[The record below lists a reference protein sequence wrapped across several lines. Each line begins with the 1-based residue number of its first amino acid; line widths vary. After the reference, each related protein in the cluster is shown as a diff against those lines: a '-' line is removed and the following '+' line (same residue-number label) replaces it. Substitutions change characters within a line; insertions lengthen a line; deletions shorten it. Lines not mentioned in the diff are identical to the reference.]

1 MQNFNNPALG
11 GVPQAKVLDD
21 NATVT
26 DDQLVVDSSLQSE
39 QTGDASAVIQDG
51 GGDAPPP
58 PEPQNPALL
67 AMVDSYD
74 PQSIMTDAAAD
85 IAREQALLMQSRDM
99 ITAEQNAIASRANIE
114 RNAARGQEQALLGEY
129 STQQTIEKMGWTGGY
144 RTDAETQ
151 MSYLRASISSDLY
164 GQMELQRLGYETA
177 LEQARINFSLNNIQ
191 LANEYMNQQW
201 QIEFQRANITGE
213 LISPIDRENVNQ
225 FRAADTIIKAEEGT
239 YTAEQVAKAQQVYS
253 QILEWYNAEGL
264 GQEGLAALYEISTLT
279 RNAQQFEMN
288 QAQLDQIELN
298 MTLSVQSAARE
309 IQADGEIPIIERND
323 KGDVT
328 NIYGINP
335 TSTKAED
342 IAKIQE
348 YYKENPLEFVSLI
361 ENYERY
367 QVNQYLA
374 ALDAGTYAGLYEG
387 FLKEFGSDT
396 ALTLYER
403 FADAAQYEDGFADI
417 DPFNGLYRKSQP
429 RLDEDGNVIP
439 EETNNYDTIINN
451 VNLSTTERNN
461 AANQFFREQGING
474 ALFSGTSARAQYLSY
489 KNVENLLNDGAKSR
503 IGLNDL
509 YGSLNSIVLK
519 EQGSADDRAVAGKL
533 NALYQQVLG
542 DTIEFGF
549 AARPVMSGLLGIA
562 NNGLQLVD
570 RQGNDLTQADFNAL
584 PPNQRKILED
594 MGFEFKTGRNRYLLT
609 GDDVT
614 HTGFTVVSPKYT
626 QEEGFKDIINS
637 TLRYGKIDNIERTEN
652 FVFQTALYHL
662 MKDQYNNNQDGAAVA
677 GAAAGGN

>member
-1 MQNFNNPALG
+1 MSN
-11 GVPQAKVLDD
+11 LDPRQQVGFAADANTGD
-21 NATVT
+21 NQELLTPEFQQEA
-26 DDQLVVDSSLQSE
+26 
-39 QTGDASAVIQDG
+39 TGDAVPGMEGG
-51 GGDAPPP
+51 GGDVLPP

-67 AMVDSYD
+67 AMIDSYD

-151 MSYLRASISSDLY
+151 MSYLRASIASDLY

-335 TSTKAED
+335 TSTKTED
-342 IAKIQE
+342 IAKVQE
-348 YYKENPLEFVSLI
+348 YYRENPLEFVSLI
-361 ENYERY
+361 EGYERY

-374 ALDAGTYAGLYEG
+374 ALDAGTYAGTYEG

-403 FADAAQYEDGFADI
+403 FADAAQYEDGFADV
-417 DPFNGLYRKSQP
+417 DPFNGLYRTSQP

-439 EETNNYDTIINN
+439 EETTNYDTIINN
-451 VNLSTTERNN
+451 VNLSIPERNN

-489 KNVENLLNDGAKSR
+489 KNLESLLNDGVKSR
-503 IGLNDL
+503 TGANELF
-509 YGSLNSIVLK
+509 GSLNSIVLK
-519 EQGSADDRAVAGKL
+519 DQGSADDKAVAGKL
-533 NALYQQVLG
+533 NALFQHVLG

-549 AARPVMSGLLGIA
+549 AARPVAAGAFIK
-562 NNGLQLVD
+562 NNGLQLKD

-594 MGFEFKTGRNRYLLT
+594 MGFQFKPGRDRYLLT
-609 GDDVT
+609 GTDVT
-614 HTGFTVVSPKYT
+614 DFTRYPSSPNFRK
-626 QEEGFKDIINS
+626 EEGSTNIISSNFLAGGI
-637 TLRYGKIDNIERTEN
+637 TNIEDGER
-652 FVFQTALYHL
+652 FVFVTGLYYL
-662 MKDQYNNNQDGAAVA
+662 MKDQYNKNLTGAAVA

>member
-1 MQNFNNPALG
+1 MQP
-11 GVPQAKVLDD
+11 
-21 NATVT
+21 NA
-26 DDQLVVDSSLQSE
+26 QE
-39 QTGDASAVIQDG
+39 QIRLEADANTGDNQELLTPGVQQEATGDVSAVMEG
-51 GGDAPPP
+51 GGGSELPP

-225 FRAADTIIKAEEGT
+225 FKAAETIIKSQEGT
-239 YTAEQVAKAQQVYS
+239 YTAEQVAKAQQVYN
-253 QILEWYNAEGL
+253 QLLEWYGGEGI

-328 NIYGINP
+328 NIYGIDP
-335 TSTKAED
+335 TSTKTED
-342 IAKIQE
+342 IAKVQE
-348 YYKENPLEFVSLI
+348 YYRENPLEFVSLI
-361 ENYERY
+361 ESYERY

-374 ALDAGTYAGLYEG
+374 ALDAGTYAGTYEG

-403 FADAAQYEDGFADI
+403 FADAAQYEDGFADV
-417 DPFNGLYRKSQP
+417 DPFNGLYRTSQP
-429 RLDEDGNVIP
+429 ELDEDGKEIP
-439 EETNNYDTIINN
+439 PTNYDDTINN
-451 VNLSTTERNN
+451 VNLSITERNN

-489 KNVENLLNDGAKSR
+489 KNIEDFIKNGPSTTIDLNK
-503 IGLNDL
+503 L
-509 YGSLNSIVLK
+509 YQSLNTIILK
-519 EQGSADDRAVAGKL
+519 DQGSADDKAVAGKL

-549 AARPVMSGLLGIA
+549 AARPAASGLLGIG

-570 RQGNDLTQADFNAL
+570 REGNDLSQSDFNAL
-584 PPNQRKILED
+584 PENQRKILEE

-609 GDDVT
+609 GSDARAFTSSVIT
-614 HTGFTVVSPKYT
+614 SPGTGYDKVINTNLFSKGIDRIEGTEEAVVRSA
-626 QEEGFKDIINS
+626 I
-637 TLRYGKIDNIERTEN
+637 
-652 FVFQTALYHL
+652 YHL

>member
-1 MQNFNNPALG
+1 MSNPNPMQQIKLAADANTG
-11 GVPQAKVLDD
+11 D
-21 NATVT
+21 NQELLLTPG
-26 DDQLVVDSSLQSE
+26 LQQE
-39 QTGDASAVIQDG
+39 ETGDAVPKMESG
-51 GGDAPPP
+51 GGDVLPP

-67 AMVDSYD
+67 AMIDSYD

-225 FRAADTIIKAEEGT
+225 FRAADTIIKAKEGT
-239 YTAEQVAKAQQVYS
+239 YTAEQVAKAQQVHS

-298 MTLSVQSAARE
+298 MTMSVQSAARE

-335 TSTKAED
+335 TSTKTED
-342 IAKIQE
+342 IAKVQE
-348 YYKENPLEFVSLI
+348 YYRENPLEFVSLI

-374 ALDAGTYAGLYEG
+374 ALDAGTYAGTYEG

-403 FADAAQYEDGFADI
+403 FAEAAQYEDGFADV
-417 DPFNGLYRKSQP
+417 DPFNGLYRTSQP
-429 RLDEDGNVIP
+429 ELDEEGNVIP
-439 EETNNYDTIINN
+439 PEKTNYDTIINN
-451 VNLSTTERNN
+451 VNLPISERNN
-461 AANQFFREQGING
+461 AANQFFREQKING

-489 KNVENLLNDGAKSR
+489 KNVEDFIKNGPSTTIDLNNL
-503 IGLNDL
+503 
-509 YGSLNSIVLK
+509 YQSLNTIILK
-519 EQGSADDRAVAGKL
+519 EQGSADDKAVAGKL

-549 AARPVMSGLLGIA
+549 AARPAASGLLGIG

-570 RQGNDLTQADFNAL
+570 REGNDLNQADFNAL
-584 PPNQRKILED
+584 PENQRTILEN

-609 GDDVT
+609 GSDARAFTSSVIT
-614 HTGFTVVSPKYT
+614 SPGTGYDKVINTNLFSKGIDRIEGT
-626 QEEGFKDIINS
+626 EE
-637 TLRYGKIDNIERTEN
+637 
-652 FVFQTALYHL
+652 ALVRSAIYHL
-662 MKDQYNNNQDGAAVA
+662 MKDQYNNNQDGASVA

>member
-1 MQNFNNPALG
+1 
-11 GVPQAKVLDD
+11 
-21 NATVT
+21 
-26 DDQLVVDSSLQSE
+26 
-39 QTGDASAVIQDG
+39 
-51 GGDAPPP
+51 
-58 PEPQNPALL
+58 
-67 AMVDSYD
+67 MVDSYD

-225 FRAADTIIKAEEGT
+225 FRAADTIIKAQEGT

-298 MTLSVQSAARE
+298 MTMSVQSAARE

-335 TSTKAED
+335 TSTKTED
-342 IAKIQE
+342 IAKVQE
-348 YYKENPLEFVSLI
+348 YYRENPLEFVSLI

-374 ALDAGTYAGLYEG
+374 ALDAGTYAGTYEG

-403 FADAAQYEDGFADI
+403 FAEAAQYEDGFADV
-417 DPFNGLYRKSQP
+417 DPFNGLYRTSQP
-429 RLDEDGNVIP
+429 RLDEDGKEIP
-439 EETNNYDTIINN
+439 PTNYDDTINN
-451 VNLSTTERNN
+451 VNLPITERNN

-489 KNVENLLNDGAKSR
+489 KNVEDFIKNGTSNTIDLNNL
-503 IGLNDL
+503 
-509 YGSLNSIVLK
+509 YQSLNSIVLK
-519 EQGSADDRAVAGKL
+519 EQGSADDKAIAGKL

-549 AARPVMSGLLGIA
+549 AARPALSGVVGMA
-562 NNGLQLVD
+562 NNGLQLVNKE
-570 RQGNDLTQADFNAL
+570 GNDLTQADFNAL
-584 PPNQRKILED
+584 PPNQIKILED

-609 GDDVT
+609 GNDVSDSRL
-614 HTGFTVVSPKYT
+614 VPSPKYT
-626 QEEGFKDIINS
+626 EEEGFKDIINPILKQQS
-637 TLRYGKIDNIERTEN
+637 IDNIEKTEN
-652 FVFQTALYHL
+652 FVFQTALYYL
-662 MKDQYNNNQDGAAVA
+662 MKDQYNKNLTGAAVA
-677 GAAAGGN
+677 SAAAGGN

>member
-1 MQNFNNPALG
+1 METNAEQQIGFAADANTIDNPDLLIPE
-11 GVPQAKVLDD
+11 VQQEV
-21 NATVT
+21 
-26 DDQLVVDSSLQSE
+26 
-39 QTGDASAVIQDG
+39 TGDAVPGIQGG
-51 GGDAPPP
+51 GGDVLPP

-225 FRAADTIIKAEEGT
+225 FKAAQTIIKSQEGT
-239 YTAEQVAKAQQVYS
+239 YTAEQVAKAQQVYN
-253 QILEWYNAEGL
+253 QLLEWYGGEGI

-335 TSTKAED
+335 TSTKTED
-342 IAKIQE
+342 IAKVQE
-348 YYKENPLEFVSLI
+348 YYRENPLEFVSLI
-361 ENYERY
+361 EGYERY

-374 ALDAGTYAGLYEG
+374 ALDAGTYAGTYEG

-403 FADAAQYEDGFADI
+403 FAEAAQYEDGFADV
-417 DPFNGLYRKSQP
+417 DPFNGLYRTSQP
-429 RLDEDGNVIP
+429 RLDEDGKEIP
-439 EETNNYDTIINN
+439 PTNYDDTINN
-451 VNLSTTERNN
+451 VNLPISERNN

-474 ALFSGTSARAQYLSY
+474 ALFSGSSARAQYLSY
-489 KNVENLLNDGAKSR
+489 KNVENLLNDGAKSG
-503 IGLNDL
+503 IKLNDL

-519 EQGSADDRAVAGKL
+519 EQGSADDKAVAGKL

-542 DTIEFGF
+542 DTIGFGF
-549 AARPVMSGLLGIA
+549 AARPALSGVVGMG

-570 RQGNDLTQADFNAL
+570 REGKDLIPADFNAL
-584 PPNQRKILED
+584 PPNQQKILED

-609 GDDVT
+609 GDDAKD
-614 HTGFTVVSPKYT
+614 GRIIASPKFKE
-626 QEEGFKDIINS
+626 EEGFGDIINP
-637 TLRYGKIDNIERTEN
+637 TLTIGSIDNIEKTERI
-652 FVFQTALYHL
+652 VFLTGLYYL
-662 MKDQYNNNQDGAAVA
+662 MKDQYNKNLAGAAVA

>member
-1 MQNFNNPALG
+1 MQPNAQQQIRLEADANTIDNPELLTP
-11 GVPQAKVLDD
+11 GVQQEA
-21 NATVT
+21 
-26 DDQLVVDSSLQSE
+26 
-39 QTGDASAVIQDG
+39 TGDAVPVIEGG
-51 GGDAPPP
+51 GGDVLPP

-67 AMVDSYD
+67 AMIDSYD

-225 FRAADTIIKAEEGT
+225 FKAAQTIIKSQEGT

-335 TSTKAED
+335 TSTKTED
-342 IAKIQE
+342 IAKVQE
-348 YYKENPLEFVSLI
+348 YYRENPLEFVSLI
-361 ENYERY
+361 EGYERY

-374 ALDAGTYAGLYEG
+374 ALDAGTYAGTYEG

-403 FADAAQYEDGFADI
+403 FAEAAQYEDGFADV
-417 DPFNGLYRKSQP
+417 DPFNGLYRTSQP
-429 RLDEDGNVIP
+429 RLDEDGKEIP
-439 EETNNYDTIINN
+439 PTNYDDTINN
-451 VNLSTTERNN
+451 VNLPISERNN

-489 KNVENLLNDGAKSR
+489 KNVENLLNDGAKSG
-503 IGLNDL
+503 IKLNDL

-549 AARPVMSGLLGIA
+549 AARPALSGVVGMG

-570 RQGNDLTQADFNAL
+570 REGNDLSQADFNAL
-584 PPNQRKILED
+584 PPNQIKILED

-609 GDDVT
+609 GDDAKD
-614 HTGFTVVSPKYT
+614 GRIIASPKFKE
-626 QEEGFKDIINS
+626 EEGFGDIINP
-637 TLRYGKIDNIERTEN
+637 TLTIGSIDNIEKTERI
-652 FVFQTALYHL
+652 VFLTGLYYL
-662 MKDQYNNNQDGAAVA
+662 MKDQYNKNLAGAAVA

>member
-1 MQNFNNPALG
+1 MATNAQEEVRLEADANTGNNQELLTPG
-11 GVPQAKVLDD
+11 SQQE
-21 NATVT
+21 T
-26 DDQLVVDSSLQSE
+26 
-39 QTGDASAVIQDG
+39 TGDAVPGIQ
-51 GGDAPPP
+51 GGDGDVLPP

-151 MSYLRASISSDLY
+151 MSYLRASIASDLY

-239 YTAEQVAKAQQVYS
+239 YTAEQVAKAQQVYN

-264 GQEGLAALYEISTLT
+264 GLQGLSALYEISTLT

-335 TSTKAED
+335 TSTKTED
-342 IAKIQE
+342 IAKAQE
-348 YYKENPLEFVSLI
+348 YYRENPLEFVSLI
-361 ENYERY
+361 ESYERY

-474 ALFSGTSARAQYLSY
+474 ALFSGTSARAQYSSY
-489 KNVENLLNDGAKSR
+489 KNVEDFIKNGPSTTTDLNK
-503 IGLNDL
+503 L
-509 YGSLNSIVLK
+509 YQSLNTIILK
-519 EQGSADDRAVAGKL
+519 EQGSADDKELAGKL

-549 AARPVMSGLLGIA
+549 AARPAATGLGIG
-562 NNGLQLVD
+562 NDGLQLVN
-570 RQGNDLTQADFNAL
+570 REGKDLSQADFNAL
-584 PPNQRKILED
+584 PQNQREILEN

-609 GDDVT
+609 SGAARAFTSVVISSPG
-614 HTGFTVVSPKYT
+614 TGYDKVINTNLFSKGIDRLEFAEEAVVRAAI
-626 QEEGFKDIINS
+626 F
-637 TLRYGKIDNIERTEN
+637 
-652 FVFQTALYHL
+652 HL
-662 MKDQYNNNQDGAAVA
+662 MKNQYNNNQDGAAVA

>member
-1 MQNFNNPALG
+1 MEG
-11 GVPQAKVLDD
+11 
-21 NATVT
+21 
-26 DDQLVVDSSLQSE
+26 
-39 QTGDASAVIQDG
+39 G
-51 GGDAPPP
+51 GGDVLPP

-67 AMVDSYD
+67 AMIDSYD

-151 MSYLRASISSDLY
+151 MSYLRASIASDLY
-164 GQMELQRLGYETA
+164 SQMELQRLGYETA

-191 LANEYMNQQW
+191 LATDYMNQQW

-225 FRAADTIIKAEEGT
+225 FRAADTIIKAKEGT
-239 YTAEQVAKAQQVYS
+239 YTAEQVAKAQQVYN

-264 GQEGLAALYEISTLT
+264 GLQGLSALYEISTLT

-335 TSTKAED
+335 TSTKTED
-342 IAKIQE
+342 IAKVQE
-348 YYKENPLEFVSLI
+348 YYRENPLEFVSLI
-361 ENYERY
+361 EGYERY

-374 ALDAGTYAGLYEG
+374 ALDAGTYAGTYEG

-403 FADAAQYEDGFADI
+403 FADAAQYEDGFADV
-417 DPFNGLYRKSQP
+417 DPFNGLYRKTQP

-474 ALFSGTSARAQYLSY
+474 ALFSGTSARAQYSSY
-489 KNVENLLNDGAKSR
+489 KNVEDFIKNGPSTTIDLNK
-503 IGLNDL
+503 L
-509 YGSLNSIVLK
+509 YQSLNTIILK
-519 EQGSADDRAVAGKL
+519 EQGSADDKELAGKL

-549 AARPVMSGLLGIA
+549 AARPAAAGLFIG
-562 NNGLQLVD
+562 NDGLQLVN
-570 RQGNDLTQADFNAL
+570 REGKDLSQADYNAL
-584 PPNQRKILED
+584 PQNQKEILEN
-594 MGFEFKTGRNRYLLT
+594 MGFEFKPGRNRYLLT
-609 GDDVT
+609 GDNVR
-614 HTGFTVVSPKYT
+614 GFTSVSITSEGTGYDKVINTNLFSKGIDRLEFDEEAVVRAAI
-626 QEEGFKDIINS
+626 F
-637 TLRYGKIDNIERTEN
+637 
-652 FVFQTALYHL
+652 HL
-662 MKDQYNNNQDGAAVA
+662 MKDQYNKNLAGAAVA

>member
-1 MQNFNNPALG
+1 MQDVNNPALG
-11 GVPQAKVLDD
+11 GGPQATIVGEKVVSDSTKD
-21 NATVT
+21 RGITDADPIIEANAADPIVDLEDSGDTGT
-26 DDQLVVDSSLQSE
+26 LVSQS
-39 QTGDASAVIQDG
+39 
-51 GGDAPPP
+51 
-58 PEPQNPALL
+58 QNPALL
-67 AMVDSYD
+67 AMVDSYNA
-74 PQSIMTDAAAD
+74 QSIMTDAAAD

-99 ITAEQNAIASRANIE
+99 LTAEQNAIASRANIE

-151 MSYLRASISSDLY
+151 MSYLRASIASDLY
-164 GQMELQRLGYETA
+164 SQMELQRLGYETA

-225 FRAADTIIKAEEGT
+225 FKAADTIIKAQEGT
-239 YTAEQVAKAQQVYS
+239 YTAEQVAKAQQVYN
-253 QILEWYNAEGL
+253 QLLEWYGGEGI
-264 GQEGLAALYEISTLT
+264 GQQGLAALYEISTLT

-342 IAKIQE
+342 IAKAQE
-348 YYKENPLEFVSLI
+348 YYRENPLEFVSLI

-374 ALDAGTYAGLYEG
+374 ALDAGTYKGTYEG

-403 FADAAQYEDGFADI
+403 FAEAAQYEDGFADV

-439 EETNNYDTIINN
+439 PTNYDDTINN
-451 VNLSTTERNN
+451 VNLSITERNN

-489 KNVENLLNDGAKSR
+489 KNVENLFKDGAKSN
-503 IGLNDL
+503 ITLNNL

-519 EQGSADDRAVAGKL
+519 DQGSADDKAVAGKL

-549 AARPVMSGLLGIA
+549 AARPAMSGFLGIG

-584 PPNQRKILED
+584 PDNQRKILED
-594 MGFEFKTGRNRYLLT
+594 MGFEFKTGRNRYLLIGSDANN
-609 GDDVT
+609 GDIVS
-614 HTGFTVVSPKYT
+614 GPRFTLEK
-626 QEEGFKDIINS
+626 ERNDIINPNL
-637 TLRYGKIDNIERTEN
+637 TVGGITNIEKTERN
-652 FVFQTALYHL
+652 VFLTGLYYL
-662 MKDQYNNNQDGAAVA
+662 MKDQYISNLDGAAVA

>member
-1 MQNFNNPALG
+1 
-11 GVPQAKVLDD
+11 VP
-21 NATVT
+21 
-26 DDQLVVDSSLQSE
+26 
-39 QTGDASAVIQDG
+39 GIQ
-51 GGDAPPP
+51 GGDGDVLPP

-225 FRAADTIIKAEEGT
+225 FKAAETIIKSQEGT
-239 YTAEQVAKAQQVYS
+239 YTAEQVAKAQQVYN
-253 QILEWYNAEGL
+253 QLLEWYGGEGI

-335 TSTKAED
+335 TSTKTED
-342 IAKIQE
+342 IAKAQE
-348 YYKENPLEFVSLI
+348 YYRENPLEFVSLI

-374 ALDAGTYAGLYEG
+374 ALDAGTYAGTYEG

-403 FADAAQYEDGFADI
+403 FADAAQYEDGFADV
-417 DPFNGLYRKSQP
+417 DPFNGLYRTSQP
-429 RLDEDGNVIP
+429 RLDEDGKEIP
-439 EETNNYDTIINN
+439 PTNYDDTINN
-451 VNLSTTERNN
+451 VNLSITERNN

-489 KNVENLLNDGAKSR
+489 KNVEDFIKNGSSTTIDLNK
-503 IGLNDL
+503 L
-509 YGSLNSIVLK
+509 YQSLNTIILK

-549 AARPVMSGLLGIA
+549 AARPAASGLLGIG

-570 RQGNDLTQADFNAL
+570 REGNDLSESDFNAL
-584 PPNQRKILED
+584 PPNQIKILED

-609 GDDVT
+609 GSDVRAFT
-614 HTGFTVVSPKYT
+614 SSVITSPGTGYDKVINTNLFSKGIDRIEGTEEAVVRAAI
-626 QEEGFKDIINS
+626 F
-637 TLRYGKIDNIERTEN
+637 
-652 FVFQTALYHL
+652 HL